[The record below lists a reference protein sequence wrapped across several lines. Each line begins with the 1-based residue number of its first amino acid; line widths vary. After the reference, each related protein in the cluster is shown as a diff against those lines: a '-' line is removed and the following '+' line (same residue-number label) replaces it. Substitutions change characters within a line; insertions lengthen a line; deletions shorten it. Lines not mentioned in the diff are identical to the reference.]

1 MNVDL
6 LTPLILVI
14 GVLVLVAAFT
24 VAARR
29 LLDLRFGIVRTLLAG
44 TFVVLIAGPLM
55 RAFAGTVAPDDPG
68 VTPIWFFILAV
79 VCALLAGLVPLVIA
93 EALIPSGS
101 LPGPLELAGGL
112 RRHLI
117 RSRRYLR
124 ITRILVRHGLGPY
137 LRGRDPDLGAS
148 SSRARLARSL
158 REALDDGGVTFVK
171 LGQILS
177 TRSDLLPV
185 EFVEELRLLQDGA
198 ASAPWTEIEPV
209 LVAELGGP
217 VEETFAGF
225 DREPLAAASVAQVY
239 RARLR
244 TGEEVVVKVQ
254 RPGIATVVEQDLD
267 IIDRLARSLER
278 RTRWGRAFGVAALS
292 RGFADALREEL
303 DFRIEAGNM
312 AAVAVVSAGEPVH
325 VPVPYPELSGRRVL
339 VMEWLDGTPLGAAAP
354 GGQDGQELARTLLDT
369 LLRQI
374 MLHGVFHADPHPG
387 NLMLLAD
394 GRLALLDFGSVGRLD
409 GSLRGSLGRLLAAMD
424 RGDPLGV
431 SDALLEVVSR
441 PDEIDER
448 ELERELGRFMAR
460 HLLAGTPPD
469 VQMFGRLFRIVT
481 SHGLSLPP
489 EVAAVFRAL
498 ATIEGTLARLAPG
511 FDIVAEAR
519 AFSLRHLTERAD
531 HQRVRDEV
539 AREVLG
545 LLPMV
550 RRLPRRIE
558 RIADAAEHGR
568 FSLNVR
574 LFSDERD
581 RRHVTGMLHQVL
593 LTVLAATTGLMAAL
607 LLGADTGPRVTPGV
621 GLHQLIG
628 YNLLLVSAILGLRV
642 LVVVFRRNG

>member
-1 MNVDL
+1 MALALAAGVL
-6 LTPLILVI
+6 LT
-14 GVLVLVAAFT
+14 VAAFT
-24 VAARR
+24 VATRR
-29 LLDLRFGIVRTLLAG
+29 LLGLRFGNVRMLLAG
-44 TFVVLIAGPLM
+44 TFMLVIAEPLM
-55 RAFAGTVAPDDPG
+55 RAFARTVDPG
-68 VTPIWFFILAV
+68 DPGITPIWFFILAV
-79 VCALLAGLVPLVIA
+79 VCALLAGLIPLVIA
-93 EALIPSGS
+93 EILIPSGS
-101 LPGPLELAGGL
+101 LPGPLELAGRL
-112 RRHLI
+112 RRHLT

-124 ITRILVRHGLGPY
+124 ITRILMRHGLGPY
-137 LRGRDPDLGAS
+137 LRGRDPDLGAP

-171 LGQILS
+171 LGQIMS
-177 TRSDLLPV
+177 TRADLLPV

-198 ASAPWTEIEPV
+198 ASAPWAEIEPV
-209 LVAELGGP
+209 LTAELGGP
-217 VEETFAGF
+217 LEETFAHF
-225 DREPLAAASVAQVY
+225 DREPLAAASIAQVY

-254 RPGIATVVEQDLD
+254 RPGITTVVEQDLD
-267 IIDRLARSLER
+267 IIDRLAHSLER
-278 RTRWGRAFGVAALS
+278 RTRWGRAFGVADLS

-312 AAVAVVSAGEPVH
+312 AAVAAASEGEPVH
-325 VPVPYPELSGRRVL
+325 VPVPYPRVSGRRVL
-339 VMEWLDGTPLGAAAP
+339 VMEWLDGTPLGSAVP
-354 GGQDGQELARTLLDT
+354 GGQAGQDLARTLLDT

-409 GSLRGSLGRLLAAMD
+409 GSLRDSLQRLLGAMD

-431 SDALLEVVSR
+431 SDALLEVVPR

-460 HLLAGTPPD
+460 HLVAGASPD
-469 VQMFGRLFRIVT
+469 AQMFGRLFRIVS

-511 FDIVAEAR
+511 FDIVTEAR
-519 AFSLRHLTERAD
+519 AFSVRHLTEVPDAR
-531 HQRVRDEV
+531 RVRDAVMQE
-539 AREVLG
+539 ALG

-568 FSLNVR
+568 FGVNVR
-574 LFSDERD
+574 LFADERD

-593 LTVLAATTGLMAAL
+593 LTVMAATTGLMAVL
-607 LLGADTGPRVTPGV
+607 LLGSDTGPRVTTQV

-628 YNLLLVSAILGLRV
+628 YNLLLVSTILALRV
-642 LVVVFRRNG
+642 LVIIFRRSG